1 MKNNQIS
8 LTGDLGSGKSA
19 VSRLLSE
26 RLGHR
31 IVSTGIIQRGI
42 AEKYGMTTLELN
54 EYTKTHPEIDDEID
68 GVVSELGQS
77 SEPIIFDSRL
87 AWHFAPGTFKVYL
100 LADPYVAAERIL
112 NDSRTSEKYRDIRE
126 AMDMVKAR
134 RISEVD
140 RFRAYYNIDYA
151 DLRNFDLVVETT
163 HAKPEEVAECII
175 QNYHHWKNTK
185 SFPAFHLSPKNL
197 FPTRIICC
205 SLDKDHADI
214 RVLVR
219 EREFYILNGHAEVSK
234 AIAANTGIVPVRAE
248 FKGYDEL
255 LGQLRMVMIRQWED
269 MNFVRFRII
278 PEAYKDM

>member
-1 MKNNQIS
+1 MKNDQIS

-19 VSRLLSE
+19 VSRILSQG
-26 RLGHR
+26 LGHR
-31 IVSTGIIQRGI
+31 VVSTGLIQRGI

-68 GVVSELGQS
+68 GAVSELGKS

-87 AWHFAPGTFKVYL
+87 AWHFAPGTFKVFL
-100 LADPYVAAERIL
+100 LADTYVAAERIL
-112 NDSRTSEKYRDIRE
+112 KDSRTSENYHDIRE
-126 AMDMVKAR
+126 AMDQIRAR
-134 RISEVD
+134 RQSEID
-140 RFRAYYNIDYA
+140 RFRSYYHIDYA
-151 DLRNFDLVVETT
+151 DLGNFDLVIETT
-163 HAKPEEVAECII
+163 HARPEEVAECII
-175 QNYHHWKNTK
+175 LNFKRWKNSE
-185 SFPAFHLSPKNL
+185 SFRAFHLSPKNL

-205 SLDKDHADI
+205 SLDKDHTDI

-219 EREFYILNGHAEVSK
+219 DREFYILNGHAEVSK
-234 AIAANTGIVPVRAE
+234 AIAANSGTVPVEAV

-269 MNFVRFRII
+269 MNFVRFRNI